1 MTDVE
6 FTQGTKELLPIFPV
20 RGVPAVPVVPDKVA
34 VVKLNSD
41 VTLATFANTPSLNS
55 APAVWVQ
62 ALTPGTYKV
71 LCQMSPQSDSQAPI
85 WELDGQIIVH
95 GRA

>member
-1 MTDVE
+1 VTDASFV
-6 FTQGTKELLPIFPV
+6 QGTKELLPIFPT
-20 RGVPAVPVVPDKVA
+20 RAGVAVVPDKVA
-34 VVKLNSD
+34 VVLAGSD
-41 VTLATFANTPSLNS
+41 VTLATFGATPSLNA

-71 LCQMSPQSDSQAPI
+71 LCQMNPQGDTQAPV